1 MFRLEK
7 PSLELENAYI
17 DYITEWE
24 ESGEEI
30 VPFASK
36 RNGLDYKE
44 LLYRWEVLSTD
55 RAYDHGFVPS
65 SLYFL
70 VDENNRIYGAIH
82 IRRVLNE
89 SLLKNGG
96 HIGYGIRPSERK
108 KGYVTLML
116 SSALPIAKSLGIHR
130 VLVTCDKNNLASART
145 IMKNGGVLENEIRDG
160 DEAIQR
166 YWINL

>member
-7 PSLELENAYI
+7 PSLELENTYI

-30 VPFASK
+30 VPFVSR

-44 LLYRWEVLSTD
+44 LFYRWEVLSTD

-82 IRRVLNE
+82 IRHVLNE

-116 SSALPIAKSLGIHR
+116 SSTLPIAKSLGIHR
-130 VLVTCDKNNLASART
+130 VLVTCDKNNHASART